1 MYSSALKFDYTG
13 YGIMY
18 VCSACSTFYGED
30 DGDNLRVVCLVT
42 CGVRLMKMKIFA
54 TKLCIQWHS
63 IILMTKEAIQEKLRT
78 EFKEGFI
85 FFYWG

>member
-18 VCSACSTFYGED
+18 VCSACSTFYGKD

-42 CGVRLMKMKIFA
+42 CGVRIKKMKIFA
-54 TKLCIQWHS
+54 PKLCIEWHT
-63 IILMTKEAIQEKLRT
+63 IILMSKEAIQEKLRT

-85 FFYWG
+85 FFYWC